1 MNAKM
6 NVMDLQARKY
16 EFIQQLFKI
25 ERASVMDK
33 LEKLL
38 KKEQLNKRDTIEE
51 YNADIDAAI
60 KEIENGEFYTQEEVR
75 KIADKW

>member
-1 MNAKM
+1 M
-6 NVMDLQARKY
+6 NVNMQIMDLQARKY

-25 ERASVMDK
+25 EKASVMDK

-38 KKEQLNKRDTIEE
+38 NKELLDKRDTIEE

-60 KEIENGEFYTQEEVR
+60 AEIERGEFYTQEEVR
-75 KIADKW
+75 KMASKW